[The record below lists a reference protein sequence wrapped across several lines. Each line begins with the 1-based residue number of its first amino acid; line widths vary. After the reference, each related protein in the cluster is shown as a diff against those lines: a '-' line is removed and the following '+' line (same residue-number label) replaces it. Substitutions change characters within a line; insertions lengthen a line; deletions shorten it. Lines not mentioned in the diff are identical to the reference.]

1 MEAGLDGPPT
11 THAYTI
17 SLLTLFSCVDTSRVI
32 SFVISP
38 IVPFHSLLLIQAV
51 LSLLSYYSYT
61 IPFSIV
67 ELVLSAALP
76 SLLSYY
82 SFCFS
87 TVIAFTIVLIL
98 TARQLLFLTAP
109 QFLLLLQ
116 FLLFDSYC
124 FITVLILTALQF
136 CFSIV
141 FAFRQFLLFH
151 SFCFSTVIALSTV
164 FAFHSQIAL
173 PCSVQFSL
181 SVSQLR
187 FAKRAAFNTS
197 VEMI

>member
-1 MEAGLDGPPT
+1 MSRNTPHTCSLGHNQNHLITQPVDITEKGRSSNEVTSITTISWYQHDCTIPIPFVEQCRVVISFVE

-17 SLLTLFSCVDTSRVI
+17 SLLTLFSFVDMSRVI

-67 ELVLSAALP
+67 KLVLSATLP

-82 SFCFS
+82 SFCFY

-98 TARQLLFLTAP
+98 TARQLLFLTVL

-124 FITVLILTALQF
+124 FITVLI
-136 CFSIV
+136 
-141 FAFRQFLLFH
+141 
-151 SFCFSTVIALSTV
+151 ST
-164 FAFHSQIAL
+164 
-173 PCSVQFSL
+173 
-181 SVSQLR
+181 
-187 FAKRAAFNTS
+187 TS
-197 VEMI
+197 